1 MREVVATPSYDSPM
15 RIQKSLVVSAAVLA
29 IAATGCAPKSEAP
42 KADGSKAPAVS
53 CAMSDLA
60 LKTKGQLTVGTD
72 SPAYPPWFQDNK
84 PANGKGF
91 ESAVAYAV
99 AEQLGFTADQVKWVK
114 VPFNNSYAPG
124 AKNFDFDIN
133 QISVTPEREQK
144 VSFSDGYYFAS
155 QAIIALKSSKIAS
168 ASTVADL
175 KNYKLG
181 AQTGTTSL
189 TAIRETVK
197 PSADPLVF
205 DDTNVAKRALLNG
218 QVDAIV
224 ADLPTAL
231 YITAVEI
238 PKAKIVGQFK
248 DPNNAEHFGLLSE
261 KGSKLTPCLNDAIAK
276 LTEDGTLKGLE
287 EEWIPE
293 TTSVPVLT
301 N

>member
-1 MREVVATPSYDSPM
+1 M
-15 RIQKSLVVSAAVLA
+15 RISKSLVASTAVFL
-29 IAATGCAPKSEAP
+29 IALTGCAPKASEPAA
-42 KADGSKAPAVS
+42 KGSSAPAVS
-53 CAMSDLA
+53 CAVGDLA

-99 AEQLGFTADQVKWVK
+99 AEQLGFTADQVVWVK

-124 AKNFDFDIN
+124 AKKFDFDIN
-133 QISVTPEREQK
+133 QISVTPDREAK

-155 QAIIALKSSKIAS
+155 QAIIALKTSKIAS
-168 ASTVADL
+168 ATTVADL
-175 KNYKLG
+175 KDYKLG

-189 TAIRETVK
+189 TAIRETVQ
-197 PSADPLVF
+197 PTTDPLVF

-248 DPNNAEHFGLLSE
+248 DANNAERFGLLSE
-261 KGSKLTPCLNDAIAK
+261 KGSKLTPCLNDALAK
-276 LTEDGTLKGLE
+276 LTADGTLKGLE

>member
-1 MREVVATPSYDSPM
+1 M